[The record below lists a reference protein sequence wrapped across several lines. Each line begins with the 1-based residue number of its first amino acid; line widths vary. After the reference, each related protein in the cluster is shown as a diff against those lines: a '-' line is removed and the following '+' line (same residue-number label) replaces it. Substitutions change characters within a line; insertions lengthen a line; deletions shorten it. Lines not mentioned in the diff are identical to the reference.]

1 MLLYVIFKIEIM
13 LVQGVQRRSISS
25 FKKGSVMKGK
35 QTAWQTH
42 VCPFR
47 TGHISPASRDLPHPE
62 ERAPFLSTVPELPG
76 TAARRPM
83 EV

>member
-1 MLLYVIFKIEIM
+1 
-13 LVQGVQRRSISS
+13 
-25 FKKGSVMKGK
+25 MKGK